1 MSLSPVL
8 SEVLERVAH
17 DLFVCSLT
25 LNNKMSIHQSGNKQ
39 HHSTKKLGLLFTSH
53 SLSAVDEK
61 RVTGILMLDQ
71 SKTFDSA
78 QHKILLANL
87 NTLDVSPEALSWL
100 ESYHTDRQQFVQ
112 INSSRSNL
120 LTVSRGVTQ
129 GSVLGP
135 LLFDLYTNDL
145 LCLKHLKCGILSRW
159 LQALPLLC
167 K

>member
-1 MSLSPVL
+1 MQLILNSTWPHVI
-8 SEVLERVAH
+8 
-17 DLFVCSLT
+17 T
-25 LNNKMSIHQSGNKQ
+25 YTNNKMSIHQSGNKQ
-39 HHSTKKLGLLFTSH
+39 HHSTKSLGLLFTSH
-53 SLSAVDEK
+53 PLSAVDEK

-135 LLFDLYTNDL
+135 SYLICTQTI
-145 LCLKHLKCGILSRW
+145 CSV
-159 LQALPLLC
+159 
-167 K
+167 

>member
-1 MSLSPVL
+1 
-8 SEVLERVAH
+8 
-17 DLFVCSLT
+17 
-25 LNNKMSIHQSGNKQ
+25 
-39 HHSTKKLGLLFTSH
+39 
-53 SLSAVDEK
+53 
-61 RVTGILMLDQ
+61 MLDQ

-135 LLFDLYTNDL
+135 SYLIRTQTI
-145 LCLKHLKCGILSRW
+145 CSV
-159 LQALPLLC
+159 
-167 K
+167 